1 MSVARALLP
10 LLGLLVLALGPATVA
25 RGQVEVPA
33 NDGWVTD
40 LAGML
45 SPAEERSLEALMES
59 YKQGSTH
66 EIALLTVPDLGG
78 ESVERFALE
87 VARAWKIGSAETS
100 NGALLLVSKGDR
112 KIRIEVGKGLEGD
125 LPDILAGRVIRNVI
139 TPAFKAGDFPGGL
152 RKGVEAMHA
161 AIGGDY
167 GPIESSRGARRDR
180 SVRGGGVA
188 FFMLLIFLAFLSR
201 ARRMG
206 GSGEGMGIWPWLWI
220 LSSTNSGRGS
230 FHAGGG
236 FGGSSSSGGF
246 GGGGGFSGFGG
257 GGGFSGGGASGG
269 W

>member
-1 MSVARALLP
+1 MSVSRALLP
-10 LLGLLVLALGPATVA
+10 LLGLLFLVLGPASVA
-25 RGQVEVPA
+25 RGQVDVPA

-59 YKQGSTH
+59 YRQGSTH

-78 ESVERFALE
+78 ESVERFALQ
-87 VARAWKIGSAETS
+87 VARTWKIGSAETS

-112 KIRIEVGKGLEGD
+112 KIRIEVGRGLEGN
-125 LPDILAGRVIRNVI
+125 LPDILAGRIIRDVI

-167 GPIESSRGARRDR
+167 GPIESSRRLRREDRVLGGA
-180 SVRGGGVA
+180 VA
-188 FFMLLIFLAFLSR
+188 FLVLLIFMVILSR
-201 ARRMG
+201 ARRSG
-206 GSGEGMGIWPWLWI
+206 GSDQGMGIWPWLWI
-220 LSSTNSGRGS
+220 ATTMNNGRGS
-230 FHAGGG
+230 FHSGGG
-236 FGGSSSSGGF
+236 FGGSSGGF
-246 GGGGGFSGFGG
+246 GGGGFGGFGG

>member
-1 MSVARALLP
+1 VSLPRALLP
-10 LLGLLVLALGPATVA
+10 LLGLLFLVLGPANVA
-25 RGQVEVPA
+25 RGQVDVPA

-125 LPDILAGRVIRNVI
+125 LPDILAGRIIRNVI
-139 TPAFKAGDFPGGL
+139 TPAFKGGDFPGGL
-152 RKGVEAMHA
+152 RGGVEAMHA

-167 GPIESSRGARRDR
+167 GPIESSRRVRHDIG
-180 SVRGGGVA
+180 VRGGGVA
-188 FFMLLIFLAFLSR
+188 FFVLLIFMAFLSS
-201 ARRMG
+201 ARRSR
-206 GSGEGMGIWPWLWI
+206 GSGQGMGIWPWL
-220 LSSTNSGRGS
+220 LFTSTMNNGRGS
-230 FHAGGG
+230 FHSGGG
-236 FGGSSSSGGF
+236 FGGSSGGF
-246 GGGGGFSGFGG
+246 GGGGFSGFS